1 MAAALLLCLSED
13 LNNTLT
19 RVPHTH
25 VCLLLNSSVM
35 HDVMI
40 FWAKDKNLL
49 IRSLLFEMCVK
60 LQTADFP
67 PQDSRREECRATR
80 AAWLSN
86 STSPSLSGIRC
97 SVPSLLSLL
106 CASAH
111 LWRCALD
118 LHNTHFWKASKVH
131 HDEAHRPGQ
140 HNAVWKRSRERKG
153 KGARRVRAALGS
165 SWTS

>member
-19 RVPHTH
+19 RVPPTHTH

-67 PQDSRREECRATR
+67 QQDSRREECRATR

-86 STSPSLSGIRC
+86 STSPSLSGIRR

-118 LHNTHFWKASKVH
+118 LQNIHTSERPAKGTMMRPIDQASTTQCGKDH
-131 HDEAHRPGQ
+131 GKERG
-140 HNAVWKRSRERKG
+140 RE
-153 KGARRVRAALGS
+153 LEES
-165 SWTS
+165 EQL

>member
-19 RVPHTH
+19 RVPHTHTH

-40 FWAKDKNLL
+40 FWAKDKNML

-86 STSPSLSGIRC
+86 STSPSLSGIRR
-97 SVPSLLSLL
+97 SVPLCYLCFVQAHICEGVPLICKISTLLKGQQRAPWWGPS
-106 CASAH
+106 
-111 LWRCALD
+111 
-118 LHNTHFWKASKVH
+118 T
-131 HDEAHRPGQ
+131 RPAQ
-140 HNAVWKRSRERKG
+140 RSVEKITGKKG
-153 KGARRVRAALGS
+153 EGS
-165 SWTS
+165 